1 MKLRKKFFTI
11 LAISACMIFTL
22 SGCSKK
28 KETLYQDYVKS
39 LININYIGPN
49 SDALSDTGISK
60 SDAVAMYDANMEYFA
75 DNILNY
81 YRVKVDDV
89 TTDIRSE
96 YVKLA
101 KSIYNKSNYSV
112 SPAYKRGNV
121 YLVDVTV
128 YPINIFAQAHDD
140 VLAYICDFNAK
151 VQAGE
156 YNSYTLEQYETEFSI
171 GLLNLLDDAC
181 LNMTYSEPITLS
193 VEIIEDGKTFYITEA
208 DFRRIDAAMISS
220 AESLDE
226 EIQGNLEN
234 LHDNLAPTEEE

>member
-1 MKLRKKFFTI
+1 MKFKNKFLAL

-22 SGCSKK
+22 TGCSKK
-28 KETLYQDYVKS
+28 KETLYQDYVKG

-49 SDALSDTGISK
+49 SDALNDTGVSK

-81 YRVKVDDV
+81 YKVKVDDV
-89 TTDIRSE
+89 STDIRSE

-101 KSIYNKSNYSV
+101 KSIYNKSNYTV
-112 SPAYKRGNV
+112 SPAYKRGDV
-121 YLVDVTV
+121 YLVDVTI

-140 VLAYICDFNAK
+140 IFTYICDYNTR

-171 GLLNLLDDAC
+171 GLLNILDDAC
-181 LNMTYSEPITLS
+181 LNMTYSDPITLS

-208 DFRRIDAAMISS
+208 DFRRIDAAMISG

-226 EIQGNLEN
+226 TPEGNLEN
-234 LHDNLAPTEEE
+234 LHDNLATTEE